1 LTERDFS
8 LSIPPVAV
16 DIGAVMEK
24 SALIT
29 GATSGIGS
37 EFAEI
42 MAADGYALALVARDQ
57 PRLAGRGR
65 ALEEQFHVPVKVLAH
80 DLSNPAAP
88 AEIFEQLRRES
99 FPVSVL
105 VNNAAFG
112 VFGRFAETDLDREMQ
127 LLQVNMGAVV
137 QLTKLFLKPMLQ
149 RREGRILNVASTAS
163 FQPGPWLSLYSASK
177 AFVYSFS
184 CALSLELKG
193 TGVSVTALCPGG
205 TQTEF
210 QQRAGMEQKG
220 GLFRPMSA
228 RRVAEIGYKAMLK
241 RRPIVV
247 AGWKNKLMIEVSR
260 RCPTMWT
267 ARVAARLNRNR

>member
-1 LTERDFS
+1 LTEPEFG
-8 LSIPPVAV
+8 LSITPVAV
-16 DIGAVMEK
+16 DIDAVMEK

-29 GATSGIGS
+29 GATAGIGS
-37 EFAEI
+37 ELAEI
-42 MAADGYALALVARDQ
+42 MAANGYALALVARDQ
-57 PRLAGRGR
+57 PRLAGRAR
-65 ALEEQFHVPVKVLAH
+65 ELEKRFHVPVKALAH
-80 DLSNPAAP
+80 DLSNPASP
-88 AEIFEQLRRES
+88 GEILDQLERES

-112 VFGRFAETDLDREMQ
+112 VFGRFAETDLAKEMQ
-127 LLQVNMGAVV
+127 MLEVNMGAVV

-184 CALSLELKG
+184 CALSVELRG
-193 TGVSVTALCPGG
+193 TGVSATALCPGG
-205 TQTEF
+205 TETEF
-210 QQRAGMEQKG
+210 QKRAGMEQKG

-228 RRVAEIGYKAMLK
+228 RRVAEIGYNAMLK
-241 RRPIVV
+241 GRPVVV
-247 AGWKNKLMIEVSR
+247 AGWKNWLMIEVSR

>member
-1 LTERDFS
+1 
-8 LSIPPVAV
+8 
-16 DIGAVMEK
+16 MEK

-29 GATSGIGS
+29 GATAGIGS
-37 EFAEI
+37 EIAEI
-42 MAADGYALALVARDQ
+42 MAANGYALALVARDQ
-57 PRLAGRGR
+57 PRLAARAQ
-65 ALEEQFHVPVKVLAH
+65 ALEEQFQIPIKVLAY
-80 DLSNPAAP
+80 DLSDPASP
-88 AEIFEQLRRES
+88 AEIFDQLQRES

-112 VFGRFAETDLDREMQ
+112 VYGQFAETDLDNEMRM
-127 LLQVNMGAVV
+127 LQVNMGAVV
-137 QLTKLFLKPMLQ
+137 QLTKLFLKPMLE
-149 RREGRILNVASTAS
+149 RAEGRILNVASTAS

-205 TQTEF
+205 TETEF
-210 QQRAGMEQKG
+210 QQRAGMKQKG

-228 RRVAEIGYKAMLK
+228 RRVAEIGCQAMLK
-241 RRPIVV
+241 GRPIVV
-247 AGWKNKLMIEVSR
+247 AGWKNWLMIEVSR

-267 ARVAARLNRNR
+267 AGVAARLNQNR

>member
-1 LTERDFS
+1 
-8 LSIPPVAV
+8 
-16 DIGAVMEK
+16 
-24 SALIT
+24 
-29 GATSGIGS
+29 
-37 EFAEI
+37 
-42 MAADGYALALVARDQ
+42 
-57 PRLAGRGR
+57 
-65 ALEEQFHVPVKVLAH
+65 
-80 DLSNPAAP
+80 
-88 AEIFEQLRRES
+88 
-99 FPVSVL
+99 
-105 VNNAAFG
+105 
-112 VFGRFAETDLDREMQ
+112 
-127 LLQVNMGAVV
+127 V